1 MGREIQKKR
10 IMITIPVPNVCICK
24 CNKDKRSKVNMVHP
38 LPDACAYCG
47 KYILDVEDIARF
59 KEVHSRRSLMN

>member
-1 MGREIQKKR
+1 
-10 IMITIPVPNVCICK
+10 
-24 CNKDKRSKVNMVHP
+24 MVHP